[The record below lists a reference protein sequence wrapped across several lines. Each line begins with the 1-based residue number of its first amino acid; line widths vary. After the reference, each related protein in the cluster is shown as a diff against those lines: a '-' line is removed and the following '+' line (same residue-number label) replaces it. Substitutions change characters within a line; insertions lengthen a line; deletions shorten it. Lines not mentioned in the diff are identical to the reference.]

1 MTPKEQNKVIAEYC
15 GWKLV
20 TDDPDYHPYY
30 ISPKNDMLA
39 VDAAYAWMP
48 KYCSDLNAMH
58 EAEMFL
64 FESYD
69 TLEGSETLSLY
80 TKFLCGLKHPLFATA
95 AQRAEAFLR
104 TFNLWK

>member
-1 MTPKEQNKVIAEYC
+1 MKTEEQNKVIAEYC

-30 ISPKNDMLA
+30 ISPKNDMFA

-58 EAEMFL
+58 EAEKIL
-64 FESYD
+64 FPKFEIEWHNQ
-69 TLEGSETLSLY
+69 LQNVCGGSWRIMLNSS
-80 TKFLCGLKHPLFATA
+80 A

-104 TFNLWK
+104 TLNLWIE